1 MGSDWVRD
9 VADFH
14 EKYLVDIPNQP
25 EGMLIEAQEL
35 HRMKLFLEEFK
46 EFCDAVEKKDFV
58 EYVDAIGDMI
68 YILIGTALSCGVDL
82 RPIWDAIHV
91 SNMKKIPPLHAGQKV
106 RKPDGWEPPKID
118 EILQNQGWNR

>member
-58 EYVDAIGDMI
+58 EYYWLTPQEV
-68 YILIGTALSCGVDL
+68 L
-82 RPIWDAIHV
+82 
-91 SNMKKIPPLHAGQKV
+91 N
-106 RKPDGWEPPKID
+106 KID
-118 EILQNQGWNR
+118 EGDKAKDDLPKLVKLFYMS